1 MTVHAAAPQAVLG
14 PVAALG
20 ALVMAWS
27 LTRPDQE
34 VRRARLLFA
43 GGGVVGPTGFGL
55 PGWVE
60 EWRDRLWRLARER
73 RELVCLPLGGVV
85 ALLGQSVLPLLAA
98 VAAVPLARRWLGAR
112 RAREEC
118 ERREAAVIEFCG
130 AVAGELRAGRQPFE
144 VLSAAGA
151 GELGSDWAVVP
162 AAARFGGDV
171 PEALRTVGRLPGA
184 EGLRGVAACWKVA
197 VDGGAGLAA
206 GLERVAGALSAERD
220 QREELRAQL
229 AGTRST
235 AVMLA
240 VLPVMAL
247 LMGSALG
254 AAPLRVLLHTPV
266 GLGCLCLGGLL
277 EGAGLAWTG
286 RIVRGAAGEPA
297 VGPGVMRGSERRG
310 GR

>member
-1 MTVHAAAPQAVLG
+1 MV
-14 PVAALG
+14 
-20 ALVMAWS
+20 WS
-27 LTRPDQE
+27 LTRPDHE

-43 GGGVVGPTGFGL
+43 GGGVVGPAGFGL
-55 PGWVE
+55 PDWVE
-60 EWRDRLWRLARER
+60 EWRGRLWRLARER
-73 RELVCLPLGGVV
+73 RELVCLPIGGVV

-98 VAAVPLARRWLGAR
+98 VAAVPLVRRWLGVR
-112 RAREEC
+112 RAREER
-118 ERREAAVIEFCG
+118 ERREAAVIELCG
-130 AVAGELRAGRQPFE
+130 TVAGELRAGRQPAE
-144 VLSAAGA
+144 ALSVVGA

-171 PEALRTVGRLPGA
+171 PEALRAVGRLPGA
-184 EGLRGVAACWKVA
+184 EGLQGVAACWKVA

-206 GLERVAGALSAERD
+206 ALERVAAALSAERD
-220 QREELRAQL
+220 QREELHAQL

-286 RIVRGAAGEPA
+286 RIVRSA
-297 VGPGVMRGSERRG
+297 VGAPTVGAGPMRGSERRDV
-310 GR
+310 R